1 MARNH
6 VSSKG
11 VRVKLL
17 EDVPSAVA
25 HRPPPRRTKLT
36 LAVAAAFLLVAA
48 VAGAMLVA
56 SSSGGSGDSAADR
69 DPRPSGT
76 LADWATGI
84 TDACTTVAA
93 EQPIMAQGAEAR
105 LDVVNLDAVQAG
117 TSALVAAVHDVPLPA
132 EEAEQAQASATVAVG
147 DQATQ
152 AWTALTDSSAEATPE
167 QVAQAAE
174 LTAGFVAGMTQLGA
188 NCAPIG

>member
-1 MARNH
+1 M
-6 VSSKG
+6 
-11 VRVKLL
+11 KLL

-36 LAVAAAFLLVAA
+36 LGVAALFLLVAA
-48 VAGAMLVA
+48 VAGVLLVA
-56 SSSGGSGDSAADR
+56 SGGGSDDTTADR

-76 LADWATGI
+76 LADWAAGV

-93 EQPIMAQGAEAR
+93 ERPIMAEGPEAR
-105 LDVVNLDAVQAG
+105 LDVANLGAVQAG

-132 EEAEQAQASATVAVG
+132 EEAEQAQAGAVVAAG
-147 DQATQ
+147 DQAAQ
-152 AWTALTDSSAEATPE
+152 AWTALTDSSGEATPE